1 MKPNGCRIRTQE
13 TASARNRNGAAQR
26 RLVVGDPVAT
36 ASPRRGSH
44 HVSGAP
50 FAVPASSRPSTVRRS
65 NALTESLIKNLPDEH
80 RPAQS
85 RERRWQSCPSQP
97 PGTVVQSVAYRLAGM
112 AEGKPAARD
121 DGRWP

>member
-36 ASPRRGSH
+36 ASTRRGSH

-50 FAVPASSRPSTVRRS
+50 PFAVPAPRRPSTVRRRS
-65 NALTESLIKNLPDEH
+65 ALTEKPIQE
-80 RPAQS
+80 A
-85 RERRWQSCPSQP
+85 
-97 PGTVVQSVAYRLAGM
+97 PGGHL
-112 AEGKPAARD
+112 PAAVSRAPLVKLPESAARHR
-121 DGRWP
+121 GAI